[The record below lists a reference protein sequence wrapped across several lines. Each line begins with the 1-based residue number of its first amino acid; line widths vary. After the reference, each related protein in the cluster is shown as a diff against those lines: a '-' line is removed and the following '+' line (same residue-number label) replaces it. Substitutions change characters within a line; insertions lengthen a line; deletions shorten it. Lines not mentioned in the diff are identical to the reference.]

1 MNNSELVSLI
11 YALMEGPWRR
21 LVREAGAARRLMGS
35 PEPRGG
41 CGPRCRDWAKRW
53 RCHPRNVFRTRLV
66 FPQSAQAF
74 SRELKCVIGLNVLR
88 QDSVEPPPRAAKTE
102 RPLTTLPDA
111 EGPPPVLARGLT
123 HRLVWPP
130 PLILETRSWSKDLP
144 GWPGHLAS
152 PKKGP
157 AGTDAR
163 ALGVFSPKA
172 AAWMAAL
179 GVRVERL
186 GGGREDGRRPST
198 AKIV

>member
-102 RPLTTLPDA
+102 LPITTLPDA
-111 EGPPPVLARGLT
+111 EGPPPA
-123 HRLVWPP
+123 
-130 PLILETRSWSKDLP
+130 LP
-144 GWPGHLAS
+144 GDSHTAWSGRHLS
-152 PKKGP
+152 FSRRG
-157 AGTDAR
+157 AGQKIY
-163 ALGVFSPKA
+163 L
-172 AAWMAAL
+172 
-179 GVRVERL
+179 
-186 GGGREDGRRPST
+186 DGQAT
-198 AKIV
+198 

>member
-74 SRELKCVIGLNVLR
+74 SREPKCVIGLNVLR
-88 QDSVEPPPRAAKTE
+88 QDSVEPPPRAAQNRAARNHAPRRGGPAACARPGTHTPPGLAATSHSRDE
-102 RPLTTLPDA
+102 ELVERFTWMARPL
-111 EGPPPVLARGLT
+111 
-123 HRLVWPP
+123 
-130 PLILETRSWSKDLP
+130 SKSQER
-144 GWPGHLAS
+144 AS
-152 PKKGP
+152 R
-157 AGTDAR
+157 D
-163 ALGVFSPKA
+163 
-172 AAWMAAL
+172 
-179 GVRVERL
+179 
-186 GGGREDGRRPST
+186 
-198 AKIV
+198 

>member
-88 QDSVEPPPRAAKTE
+88 QDSVEPPPRAAQN
-102 RPLTTLPDA
+102 RAACNHAPR
-111 EGPPPVLARGLT
+111 RG
-123 HRLVWPP
+123 
-130 PLILETRSWSKDLP
+130 
-144 GWPGHLAS
+144 
-152 PKKGP
+152 GP
-157 AGTDAR
+157 AACARPGTHTPPG
-163 ALGVFSPKA
+163 LA
-172 AAWMAAL
+172 ATSHSRDEEL
-179 GVRVERL
+179 VKRF
-186 GGGREDGRRPST
+186 T
-198 AKIV
+198 